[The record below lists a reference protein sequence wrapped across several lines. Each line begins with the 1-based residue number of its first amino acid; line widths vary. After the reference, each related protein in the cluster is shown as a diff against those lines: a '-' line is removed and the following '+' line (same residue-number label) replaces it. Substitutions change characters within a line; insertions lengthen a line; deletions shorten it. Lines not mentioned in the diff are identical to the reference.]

1 MEAEMTLRPMT
12 ETERMYSYTQSQQ
25 LIMQSGCI
33 GHLSANFGS
42 DNKHFNTCWDDHRT
56 DLKSPDFEHEFEEVI
71 KALREDAKYG
81 AVFKN
86 RGALLSLCNRTPESS
101 FGNDREYGFRAD
113 TVHYSYM
120 FRLNPSKGADNIIC
134 YCYLRQWLDRHMKQ
148 AERGI
153 RFITPDY
160 KEQFRIADGDKI
172 RYYTV
177 GGEVR
182 LLTCRYI
189 DDHHFETGSAP
200 WTNLYH
206 ICEFAE
212 KYQNHG
218 CTELT
223 PLRNSLPEKSF
234 AHLES
239 TGAIVVILKGE
250 KGYVPTANY
259 PVDCDPK
266 ESVDALNATIGVTK
280 AQAAAM
286 VAGSMFGWD
295 KPAANPKNY
304 DEEGLPDRP
313 KAKDRDCER

>member
-1 MEAEMTLRPMT
+1 MTLRPMT
-12 ETERMYSYTQSQQ
+12 AMERMYSYTQSQQ

-33 GHLSANFGS
+33 GHMLIAFSNNGKQFFS
-42 DNKHFNTCWDDHRT
+42 SWEDHRA
-56 DLKSPDFEHEFEEVI
+56 DLKSEDFKYELDEVLS
-71 KALREDAKYG
+71 ALREDEKYG
-81 AVFKN
+81 YLLKN
-86 RGALLSLCNRTPESS
+86 RGYLCSNCWRTPDCS

-113 TVHYSYM
+113 TDHYSYM
-120 FRLNPSKGADNIIC
+120 FRLNPTKGADNVIC
-134 YCYLRQWLDRHMKQ
+134 YCYLRQWLDRHMKL

-153 RFITPDY
+153 RFITPEY
-160 KEQFRIADGDKI
+160 KELFRIADGDKI
-172 RYYTV
+172 RYFTP

-182 LLTCRYI
+182 LLTCRYV

-200 WTNLYH
+200 WTNLYN

-212 KYQNHG
+212 RYESHG
-218 CTELT
+218 CTGII

-286 VAGSMFGWD
+286 VAGSMFGWQVPGAD
-295 KPAANPKNY
+295 PKNY
-304 DEEGLPDRP
+304 DEQGLPVRP
-313 KAKDRDCER
+313 KAREREDAR

>member
-1 MEAEMTLRPMT
+1 MTLRPMT

-42 DNKHFNTCWDDHRT
+42 DNKHFNTSWDDHRS

-86 RGALLSLCNRTPESS
+86 RGALLSLCNRTLESS

-113 TVHYSYM
+113 TDHYSYM
-120 FRLNPSKGADNIIC
+120 FRLNPDKGTNNIIC

-172 RYYTV
+172 RYFTS

-182 LLTCRYI
+182 EPVCRYI
-189 DDHHFETGSAP
+189 DDYHFETRSPGFGD
-200 WTNLYH
+200 LYH

-212 KYQNHG
+212 RYAERG
-218 CTELT
+218 CQGII
-223 PLRNSLPEKSF
+223 PLRSSLPEKCFSY
-234 AHLES
+234 LES
-239 TGAIVVILKGE
+239 TGEMIIIAKGE
-250 KGYVPTANY
+250 KGYIPTGASGENMT
-259 PVDCDPK
+259 PR
-266 ESVDALNATIGVTK
+266 EAVDAANKTIGVTK
-280 AQAAAM
+280 AQEAAM
-286 VAGSMFGWD
+286 VAGSMFGWQVPGAD
-295 KPAANPKNY
+295 PKNY
-304 DEEGLPDRP
+304 DDQGLPLRP
-313 KAKDRDCER
+313 KARERDEAR

>member
-1 MEAEMTLRPMT
+1 
-12 ETERMYSYTQSQQ
+12 
-25 LIMQSGCI
+25 
-33 GHLSANFGS
+33 
-42 DNKHFNTCWDDHRT
+42 
-56 DLKSPDFEHEFEEVI
+56 
-71 KALREDAKYG
+71 
-81 AVFKN
+81 
-86 RGALLSLCNRTPESS
+86 
-101 FGNDREYGFRAD
+101 
-113 TVHYSYM
+113 
-120 FRLNPSKGADNIIC
+120 
-134 YCYLRQWLDRHMKQ
+134 MKQ

-172 RYYTV
+172 RYYTP

-212 KYQNHG
+212 RYESHG
-218 CTELT
+218 CTGII

-266 ESVDALNATIGVTK
+266 ESVDALNQAIGVTK

-286 VAGSMFGWD
+286 VAGSMFGWQVPGAD
-295 KPAANPKNY
+295 PKNY
-304 DEEGLPDRP
+304 DEQGLPIRP
-313 KAKDRDCER
+313 KAREREDAR

>member
-12 ETERMYSYTQSQQ
+12 TTERMYSYTQSQQ
-25 LIMQSGCI
+25 LIMQTGCI
-33 GHLSANFGS
+33 GHLCANFGR
-42 DNKHFNTCWDDHRT
+42 DNKHFYTSWDDHRA
-56 DLKSPDFEHEFEEVI
+56 DLKSDDFEHEFDEVI
-71 KALREDAKYG
+71 TALREDDKYG
-81 AVFKN
+81 SVFKN

-101 FGNDREYGFRAD
+101 FGNDREYGFHAD
-113 TVHYSYM
+113 TDHYSYM
-120 FRLNPSKGADNIIC
+120 FRLNPSKGEDNIVC
-134 YCYLRQWLDRHMKQ
+134 YCYLRQWLDRHTKL

-160 KEQFRIADGDKI
+160 KELFRIADGDKI
-172 RYYTV
+172 RYYTI

-206 ICEFAE
+206 IGEFAE

-218 CTELT
+218 CTALT
-223 PLRNSLPEKSF
+223 PLRNSLPEKAF
-234 AHLES
+234 AFLKS
-239 TGAIVVILKGE
+239 TGAIVVIVKGE

-259 PVDCDPK
+259 PVDRDPQ
-266 ESVDALNATIGVTK
+266 ESVDALNETISVTK

-286 VAGSMFGWD
+286 VAGSMFGWQVPGAD
-295 KPAANPKNY
+295 PKNY
-304 DEEGLPDRP
+304 DEQGQPIRS
-313 KAKDRDCER
+313 KAKSRENER